1 VRGVEIVRN
10 ITRRKLRSILTISG
24 IVIGVLALTTLGS
37 MAEHFNA
44 LVRANVDYFGDR
56 IPVESQATSLNS
68 TGFLP
73 ISKADEI
80 AKVAGV
86 AAVFPDIQMAA
97 EPGGSFSTIRFGP
110 PLTIVAHDP
119 AETRFARYKL
129 RYQTGH
135 DIAPGAR
142 GEVALG
148 SDLAGELKARTGD
161 VIYLPVK
168 PQDAKSDFTSHSFTV
183 VGVLDRTLAA
193 PDSYAYVSVAD
204 AQMLLADDL
213 PPAVQ
218 ASAAATSLTQGFV
231 VFGSNGTDLDKLAD
245 RITRDVSG
253 VKATRPSVVIKA
265 LGQAVSVFT
274 AITTGAALIALVV
287 GGLSVVNTM
296 MMSIS
301 ERVREIGLKK
311 AIGAKTH
318 RILREYLT
326 EAIVIGVIGG
336 LLGLGLGLTLTQ
348 VLDHA
353 GGDPSSGLF
362 LLTPRLAVF
371 ALGFATLLG
380 CVAGIIPAFRAAR
393 MDPVTALRAQ

>member
-1 VRGVEIVRN
+1 MPSGRRDRHREGVEIIRN
-10 ITRRKLRSILTISG
+10 ITRRKLRSCLTISG

-44 LVRANVDYFGDR
+44 LVKANVDYFGDR

-68 TGFLP
+68 TGFLS
-73 ISKADEI
+73 ISKAGEI
-80 AKVAGV
+80 AKIEGV

-97 EPGGSFSTIRFGP
+97 KPGGSFSTVRFGP
-110 PLTIVAHDP
+110 PFTIVARNP
-119 AETRFARYKL
+119 AEARFARYKL
-129 RYQTGH
+129 QYQTGR
-135 DIAPGAR
+135 DIAAGAR
-142 GEVALG
+142 GEAAVG
-148 SDLAGELKARTGD
+148 SDLAAELKARTGD
-161 VIYLPVK
+161 LIYLPVK
-168 PQDAKSDFTSHSFTV
+168 PQDAKSDFISHPFTV

-218 ASAAATSLTQGFV
+218 APAAATSLTQGFV
-231 VFGSNGTDLDKLAD
+231 VFGS
-245 RITRDVSG
+245 
-253 VKATRPSVVIKA
+253 SVVIKA

-287 GGLSVVNTM
+287 GGLSVINTM

-311 AIGAKTH
+311 AIGAKTR

-326 EAIVIGVIGG
+326 EATAIGIIGG

-348 VLDHA
+348 VLDRA

-362 LLTPRLAVF
+362 LLTPRLALF